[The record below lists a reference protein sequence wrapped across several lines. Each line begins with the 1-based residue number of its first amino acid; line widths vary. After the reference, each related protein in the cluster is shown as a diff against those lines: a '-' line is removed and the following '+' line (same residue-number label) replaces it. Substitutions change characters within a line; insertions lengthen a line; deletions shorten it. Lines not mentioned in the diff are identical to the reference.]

1 MTSPINNSSPR
12 AAPALPIGKENTGAL
27 TENLA
32 QEKINTVAQ
41 QSLSVQ
47 TDTTK
52 CWSCKK
58 KVGLLGFKC
67 RCSYVFCSIHRY
79 SDKHPC
85 TFDYKAEQREK
96 LIKANPVVTA
106 PKITPI

>member
-1 MTSPINNSSPR
+1 MTSPISNSSIGV
-12 AAPALPIGKENTGAL
+12 AAALPIGKENTSVP
-27 TENLA
+27 ENLA
-32 QEKINTVAQ
+32 EEKTNLVAQ

-67 RCSYVFCSIHRY
+67 RCSYIFCSLHRH

-96 LIKANPVVTA
+96 LTKANPVVIA
-106 PKITPI
+106 SKVPPI